1 MNIHMQAKTYDPEGE
16 YVAYWFTELRSLTK
30 ERRNFP
36 GASYIRQT
44 VPLKFDVGNQKKDQ
58 QFNRQRR
65 PNNMY
70 RRQVK

>member
-1 MNIHMQAKTYDPEGE
+1 VNIVLQAKTYDPEGD
-16 YVAYWFTELRSLTK
+16 YVAYWLPELRSLEK

-36 GASYIRQT
+36 GASYIRQI
-44 VPLKFDVGNQKKDQ
+44 VPLKLEGGNHKKDQ

>member
-1 MNIHMQAKTYDPEGE
+1 MNIHLQAKSYNPEGE
-16 YVAYWFTELRSLTK
+16 YVAYWLPELRSLAK

-36 GASYIRQT
+36 GASYIRQI
-44 VPLKFDVGNQKKDQ
+44 VQLKFDGGNQKKDQ

>member
-16 YVAYWFTELRSLTK
+16 YVAYWLTELRSLTK

-36 GASYIRQT
+36 GASYIRQI
-44 VPLKFDVGNQKKDQ
+44 VPLKFDGENQKDQ

-65 PNNMY
+65 PNNTY